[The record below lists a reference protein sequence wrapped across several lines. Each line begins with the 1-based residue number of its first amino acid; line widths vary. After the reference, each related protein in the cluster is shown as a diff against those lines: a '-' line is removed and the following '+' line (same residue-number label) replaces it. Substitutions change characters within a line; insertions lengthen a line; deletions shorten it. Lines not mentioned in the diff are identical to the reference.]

1 MAFTNLPGIFYQ
13 ATDGNLSLVPSN
25 TNPVTIVL
33 GTASKG
39 ASEAVFQVIRGSD
52 AVKTFGN
59 SGSLIRGMY
68 EAQAGGATN
77 INLFRIGATSAIL
90 SSVGGGLTIETI
102 EKDDSVGTDYKL
114 FYNDTTQRLIV
125 YRASDDV
132 VVYDNNPTYP
142 LEAID
147 LGEVAVTGSV
157 SGTNGDIG
165 TSGTPITLAA
175 ADGVSGAVYTAGT
188 DGLSLS
194 RMQMFEA
201 LFNGYQLLSDQV
213 MDFVIPMNVYL
224 DDLNVMDLTATERT
238 ALDLT
243 SISDYPS
250 AGASN
255 DVLGKVYTE
264 EYQGKNI
271 FWWWFPSNTIAD
283 VDTTFASDSGANIYP
298 SVGSASAT
306 LKSDGTALTGSDFH
320 EVNFGYQ
327 LADFCYRQ
335 SNQNMNMVGF
345 VGVLPPASLALKDVS
360 IWIGKLPTT
369 TLDDSDNTVVSVNG
383 TGLLGNRWM
392 SGRVANPG
400 DQVEAHTVAG
410 VAGLFNGGF
419 IATDSGWLDGVQ
431 QQDSNDFFID
441 IGQYISVVATYPIL
455 SNPAATTYSASGAA
469 VYGGLCSVLAP
480 ASAPTNKL
488 VPGVRLP
495 YRINKTKLDLL
506 AGQRFITFSQKTKGI
521 VVSDGPTAARPSSDY
536 TRYSTVAIVKKAVN
550 QVRVVGE
557 PFLGEG
563 MSGSKLTA
571 LDTSIER
578 VLALMVK
585 AGELTRY
592 EKQIVSTPAMR
603 ILGQVTVELK
613 LVPAFEMRQITVIVS
628 LAAE

>member
-1 MAFTNLPGIFYQ
+1 MAFTNLPGVFFE

-25 TNPVTIVL
+25 TNPVTMVL

-39 ASEAVFQVIRGSD
+39 ASEAVYQVIRGSD
-52 AVKTFGN
+52 AVSTFGN

-77 INLFRIGATSAIL
+77 INLFRVGATSAVL
-90 SSVGGGLTIETI
+90 SAVGGGITIETL
-102 EKDDSVGTDYKL
+102 EKDDSAGTDYKL

-125 YRASDDV
+125 YRASDDEE
-132 VVYDNNPTYP
+132 VYDNNPTYP
-142 LEAID
+142 LEAFD

-157 SGTNGDIG
+157 SGTHGDIG
-165 TSGTPITLAA
+165 TAGTPITLAA
-175 ADGVSGAVYTAGT
+175 ASGVSGAVYVAGS

-194 RMQMFEA
+194 RMKMFEA

-213 MDFVIPMNVYL
+213 MDFVISMNVYL
-224 DDLNVMDLTATERT
+224 DDLNVMDLTSAART
-238 ALDLT
+238 ARNLT
-243 SISDYPS
+243 AIAVYPS

-271 FWWWFPSNTIAD
+271 FWWWFPSNTVAD
-283 VDTTFASDSGANIYP
+283 ADTTFTSDSGANIFP
-298 SVGSASAT
+298 SVGSATAL
-306 LKSDGTALTGSDFH
+306 LKSDGTALSGSDFH

-345 VGVLPPASLALKDVS
+345 VGVLPPTSLALKDVS
-360 IWIGKLPTT
+360 IWVGKLPTT
-369 TLDDSDNTVVSVNG
+369 TTDDSDNTVVLVNG
-383 TGLLGNRWM
+383 SGLLGNRWM
-392 SGRVANPG
+392 SGRAADLGN
-400 DQVEAHTVAG
+400 QVPAHTVAG
-410 VAGLFNGGF
+410 VAGLYNGGF
-419 IATDSGWLDGVQ
+419 IATDNGWQDGVQ
-431 QQDSNDFFID
+431 QRDTNDFYID
-441 IGQYISVVATYPIL
+441 IGKYISVVATYPIL
-455 SNPAATTYSASGAA
+455 SNPAATTYSASGMA

-521 VVSDGPTAARPSSDY
+521 VVSDGPTAARPNSDY

-550 QVRVVGE
+550 QVRLVGD

-563 MSGSKLTA
+563 MNGGKLAA
-571 LDTSIER
+571 LDTAIEK

-585 AGELTRY
+585 ASELTRY
-592 EKQIVSTPAMR
+592 EKQIVSTPTMR
-603 ILGQVTVELK
+603 IQGKVTVELK